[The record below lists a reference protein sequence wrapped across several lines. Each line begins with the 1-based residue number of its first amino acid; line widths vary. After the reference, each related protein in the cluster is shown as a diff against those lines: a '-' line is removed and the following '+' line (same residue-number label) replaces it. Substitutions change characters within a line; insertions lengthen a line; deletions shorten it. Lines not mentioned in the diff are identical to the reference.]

1 MLWPMEDE
9 DRPHALASGRKD
21 AAASLSL
28 ESLEPYS
35 IDELDARVIL
45 LEAEI
50 ARVRAHKARS
60 AASRLAAEALFRSPP
75 SPDPTSS
82 GPTPS
87 GATS

>member
-1 MLWPMEDE
+1 MLLPMEDE

-35 IDELDARVIL
+35 IDELDTRVAL

-60 AASRLAAEALFRSPP
+60 AANRLAAEALFR
-75 SPDPTSS
+75 TSAPS
-82 GPTPS
+82 GPSSS